1 MVQAM
6 KTTGLDWLQTSA
18 VCFAAI
24 LAVASASAQPGA
36 LATQIAQHEQSL
48 AQARSSK
55 NIRQQVS
62 ESNILGALYYSSG
75 QLEKALDYLNQAL
88 PIEQRYSSLLGQATT
103 LNTMGRVYT
112 DLGQEDKAL
121 DMLNRALPFW
131 RALPSRTGEA
141 ETSQ

>member
-75 QLEKALDYLNQAL
+75 QLEKAQQYVTERVRPTLANAISNLSFNA
-88 PIEQRYSSLLGQATT
+88 ISLCIA
-103 LNTMGRVYT
+103 
-112 DLGQEDKAL
+112 
-121 DMLNRALPFW
+121 
-131 RALPSRTGEA
+131 
-141 ETSQ
+141 